1 MSSSSEAAS
10 WVARIDPRLR
20 VLYLFG
26 LAIALFLVKAP
37 SVVAAVVA
45 AQVAL
50 ALGAGIPL
58 ERVVRNARKLVPF
71 GLALALTF
79 AFFPEEGNPRW
90 VTIPPGL
97 TVSFG
102 GLALAALMLARIFAI
117 VLASDVA
124 RLGDPR
130 AFAGGLRGLGAPRA
144 LATAI
149 DVTLQLLGA
158 SGRGSGGGGG
168 RGRGGGQGRHR
179 EPGEVPAAP
188 GGVGRWRA
196 FVGALARGDVRPLVT
211 ELNESLQRASA
222 QVAHRS
228 EPGTGLSAHDL
239 GVVAGIATAMLALK
253 ILKILPGIPFAPGH
267 KGVFLIPLYILAGA
281 LTRMRWGATLTGAT
295 MGTIAFLM
303 GDGKYGVFEILKHVA
318 PGVVVDLLLPVF
330 RRGGREPGVVAWC
343 VFGFLVALGRFATVV
358 VITLLVAAPEQIWVL
373 LAVPAVVH
381 LVFGT
386 LSGFVSYHLM
396 RMLDE
401 IRPAAAEEETPPA
414 ARRWR

>member
-1 MSSSSEAAS
+1 MSSSTEAPG

-20 VLYLFG
+20 VFYLFG
-26 LAIALFLVKAP
+26 LAIALFLVHAP
-37 SVVAAVVA
+37 LVVVAVVA

-50 ALGAGIPL
+50 ALAAGIPR
-58 ERVVRNARKLVPF
+58 ERVVRNARKLLPF

-97 TVSFG
+97 SLSLG
-102 GLALAALMLARIFAI
+102 GLALAGLMLARIFAI
-117 VLASDVA
+117 VLVSDVT

-130 AFAGGLRGLGAPRA
+130 AFAEGLRGLGAPRA
-144 LATAI
+144 LAVAI

-158 SGRGSGGGGG
+158 SERGSGGG

-179 EPGEVPAAP
+179 EAGEQPPTEGGAAH
-188 GGVGRWRA
+188 WRA
-196 FVGALARGDVRPLVT
+196 FIRSLARGDVRPLVV

-222 QVAHRS
+222 QVARRG
-228 EPGTGLSAHDL
+228 EGATGLSTHDL
-239 GVVAGIATAMLALK
+239 GIVAGIATAMLALK
-253 ILKILPGIPFAPGH
+253 VLKILPGIPFAPGH
-267 KGVFLIPLYILAGA
+267 KGVLLIPLYILAGA
-281 LTRMRWGATLTGAT
+281 LTRTRWGATLTGAT

-330 RRGGREPGVVAWC
+330 RRGGREPGVVGWC

-358 VITLLVAAPEQIWVL
+358 VMTLLVAAPEQIWVL

-396 RMLDE
+396 RVLDD
-401 IRPAAAEEETPPA
+401 IQPAAAEEPPPA